1 MDFMIISAI
10 IFIISLFII
19 ELSLYAFRNLRATQ
33 RARLKKRLRK
43 YTFTETDAGDI
54 IKNRRLSDIDTLN
67 RILNAS
73 ATIRALDRLL
83 IQANVKYSLSVYILS
98 AFFLAAFSGM
108 ITQILTSKG
117 LVAGGVGFIAF
128 FLPYLYLVHLKN
140 RRAKKFQSQLHEALD
155 LIARALRAGH
165 SFTSALQVAS
175 DEFDD
180 PLGTEFEETID
191 EINFGVSVPN
201 ALKNLLTRVD
211 CKELRFF
218 VMSVLIQRETG
229 GNLSAL
235 IESLAHIVR
244 ERFRF
249 EGNVR
254 TLSAEG
260 RLSAV
265 ILIMI
270 PFLVG
275 LFLFATSPGFI
286 RPLID
291 EPIGRILIGAAAVGI
306 IFGSLV
312 MKKMVAIEV

>member
-1 MDFMIISAI
+1 MDFMLISAV
-10 IFIISLFII
+10 IFIISLTII
-19 ELSLYAFRNLRATQ
+19 ELSLYAFRNLRTTK
-33 RARLKKRLRK
+33 RARLKTRLRK
-43 YTFTETDAGDI
+43 YTYTETGAGDI
-54 IKNRRLSDIDTLN
+54 IKNRKLSDIDLLN

-73 ATIRALDRLL
+73 AAIRALDRLVV
-83 IQANVKYSLSVYILS
+83 QANVKYPLSVYILT
-98 AFFLAAFSGM
+98 ACFLASFSGM
-108 ITQILTSKG
+108 ITVILTDRT
-117 LVAGGVGFIAF
+117 LVAWGLAFVAF

-140 RRAKKFQSQLHEALD
+140 RRAKKFQGQLHEALD

-165 SFTSALQVAS
+165 SFTSALQVAG

-201 ALKNLLTRVD
+201 ALKNLLSRVE

-229 GNLSAL
+229 GNLAAL

-270 PFLVG
+270 PFFVG
-275 LFLFATSPGFI
+275 FFIFTTTPGFI
-286 RPLID
+286 RPLIE
-291 EPIGRILIGAAAVGI
+291 EPIGRIMMGTAVAGMI
-306 IFGSLV
+306 IGSLV
-312 MKKMVAIEV
+312 MKKMVKIEV

>member
-1 MDFMIISAI
+1 MDFMIISAV
-10 IFIISLFII
+10 IFFISLIII

-33 RARLKKRLRK
+33 RARMKNRLRK
-43 YTFTETDAGDI
+43 YTFTETSAGDI
-54 IKNRRLSDIDTLN
+54 IKNRKLSDINTLN
-67 RILNAS
+67 KILTSS
-73 ATIRALDRLL
+73 ATIRKMDQLV
-83 IQANVKYSLSVYILS
+83 IQANVKYPLNVYVLT
-98 AFFLAAFSGM
+98 AFFLSAFSGM
-108 ITQILTSKG
+108 ITLIWTDNMLM
-117 LVAGGVGFIAF
+117 AGGVGFIAL
-128 FLPYLYLVHLKN
+128 FLPYLYLMFLKN
-140 RRAKKFQSQLHEALD
+140 RRAKKFQRQLHEALD

-180 PLGTEFEETID
+180 PLGTEFEDAID
-191 EINFGVSVPN
+191 EINFGVSVPV
-201 ALKNLLTRVD
+201 ALKNLLSRVD

-229 GNLSAL
+229 GNLAEL

-260 RLSAV
+260 KLSAV

-275 LFLFATSPGFI
+275 LFIYITTPGFI
-286 RPLID
+286 RPLIE
-291 EPIGRILIGAAAVGI
+291 EPIGRIMMGAAGI
-306 IFGSLV
+306 SMVIGSLI
-312 MKKMVAIEV
+312 MKKMVEIEV

>member
-1 MDFMIISAI
+1 MDFMLIRAV
-10 IFIISLFII
+10 IFIISLNII
-19 ELSLYAFRNLRATQ
+19 ELSLYSFRNLRATQ
-33 RARLKKRLRK
+33 RARLKTRLRK
-43 YTFTETDAGDI
+43 YTFTETGAGDI
-54 IKNRRLSDIDTLN
+54 IKNRKLSDIDTLN

-73 ATIRALDRLL
+73 ATIRSLDRLL
-83 IQANVKYSLSVYILS
+83 IQANVKYSLSVYILT
-98 AFFLAAFSGM
+98 ACFLASFSGM
-108 ITQILTSKG
+108 ITVILTNRMLAAWG
-117 LVAGGVGFIAF
+117 LAFIAF

-140 RRAKKFQSQLHEALD
+140 RRGKKFQSQLHEALD

-201 ALKNLLTRVD
+201 ALKNLLSRVD

-229 GNLSAL
+229 GNLAAL

-270 PFLVG
+270 PFLIG
-275 LFLFATSPGFI
+275 FFIFSTSPGFI
-286 RPLID
+286 RPLIQ
-291 EPIGRILIGAAAVGI
+291 EPIGRIMMGAAAVGMI
-306 IFGSLV
+306 VGELV
-312 MKKMVAIEV
+312 LKKMVKIEG